1 MSSEPARVAIH
12 KRTTPC
18 NVAKAVTDNA
28 LIAPVKE
35 RAQNPRFI
43 DPRDE
48 SSSDGANAKCA
59 VFGIVNDPYDAACR
73 VYYGLHALQ
82 HRGQE
87 SAGICSME
95 SSTFQRSTTMARSR
109 GISPIRSPK
118 SIKKGGSR
126 THSKMHVYKQFGRVL
141 EVFNDSY
148 VFDDLPGDMAIG
160 HTRYSTSG
168 SDSLPENI
176 QPFTTV
182 FQNGNLAMVHNG
194 NITNFRKIHKRLL
207 EKGTLFKTTSD
218 SELVL
223 HLIAQSSGETIQ
235 DRVIEACSQLEG
247 AFSFI
252 LMTSDRMFAVRDPNG
267 FRPLVFGRIEACGGM
282 AYVLASETCGFDII
296 GAEYLREIEPGE
308 VLMLTTKACKS
319 GGNFQSFKLPQKFGT
334 SQCVFEYI
342 YFSRPDSILFGRSV
356 DAVRK
361 STGAQLAH
369 EHPVGQE
376 ITEGEGEGDEKDSV
390 LVFAVPDSSNV
401 AALGYAEEL
410 KRMGRNATFGFG
422 LIRNHY
428 VGRTFIAPSQDA
440 RELKVRCKFNTVTKN
455 IEGREVVMVD
465 DSIVRGTT
473 SKQLVKMV
481 RRAGAKKVHFRVAS
495 PAVRNPCFYGM
506 DFPSREE
513 LLANKC
519 SEVNGI
525 AEQIGADTVGYLSV
539 DGLMKAVRRVGEEN
553 NRDFCKAC
561 FNGDYPVPPP
571 TTNSW

>member
-1 MSSEPARVAIH
+1 MSSEEPRVTIHRRTISTPAVSNTVRE
-12 KRTTPC
+12 K
-18 NVAKAVTDNA
+18 
-28 LIAPVKE
+28 VKDS
-35 RAQNPRFI
+35 RFI
-43 DPRDE
+43 DLKDE
-48 SSSDGANAKCA
+48 RCSDGANAKCA
-59 VFGIVNDPYDAACR
+59 VFGIINDPYDAACR

-95 SSTFQRSTTMARSR
+95 SSTFQRNTTSINRSR
-109 GISPIRSPK
+109 GLSPIRSPK
-118 SIKKGGSR
+118 SIKKGHSR
-126 THSKMHVYKQFGRVL
+126 TKSKMHCYKQFGRVL
-141 EVFNDSY
+141 EVFHDSFI
-148 VFDDLPGDMAIG
+148 FDELPGDMSIG

-168 SDSLPENI
+168 SDTLPENI

-182 FQNGNLAMVHNG
+182 FQNGNLALVHNG
-194 NITNFRKIHKRLL
+194 NITNFRKIHQRLL
-207 EKGTLFKTTSD
+207 KRGTLFKTTSD

-223 HLIAQSSGETIQ
+223 HLIAQSQGETIQ
-235 DRVIEACSQLEG
+235 ERVIEACSELEG

-282 AYVLASETCGFDII
+282 AYTLASETCAFDII
-296 GAEYLREIEPGE
+296 GADYIREVEPGE

-319 GGNFQSFKLPQKFGT
+319 GGDFQSFKLPSKYGT

-342 YFSRPDSILFGRSV
+342 YFSRPDSEVFGRSV
-356 DAVRK
+356 DAVRRQ
-361 STGAQLAH
+361 TGAQLAH
-369 EHPVGQE
+369 EHPVGEEVGTQ
-376 ITEGEGEGDEKDSV
+376 EGEIDDKNSI

-455 IEGREVVMVD
+455 IQGREVVMVD

-473 SKQLVKMV
+473 SRQLVKMV

-495 PAVRNPCFYGM
+495 PAVKYPCFYGM

-513 LLANKC
+513 LLANQVN
-519 SEVNGI
+519 EVEGV
-525 AEQIGADTVGYLSV
+525 AEHIGADTVGYLSV
-539 DGLMKAVRRVGEEN
+539 EGLMKAVRSVGGDKSK
-553 NRDFCKAC
+553 DFCKAC
-561 FNGDYPVPPP
+561 FAGDYPVPVPKK
-571 TTNSW
+571 SW